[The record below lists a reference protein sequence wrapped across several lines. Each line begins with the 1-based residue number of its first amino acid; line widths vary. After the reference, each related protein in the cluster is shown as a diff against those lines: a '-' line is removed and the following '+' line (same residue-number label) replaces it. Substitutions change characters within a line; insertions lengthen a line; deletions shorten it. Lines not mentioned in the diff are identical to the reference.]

1 MDEGV
6 FTEVI
11 MIVIVLVI
19 GVTLITTMTPLLRSI
34 ETPQTAP
41 LAEVVYTYSE
51 YNITLGEGMWELY
64 LYIYD
69 DNPVNLYS
77 IIIFSPQDLFIN
89 QVRVLD
95 PDGLQWTFAS
105 GDNLDLTL
113 DRGLYIVK
121 IEFDALSPNSL
132 DRLTYIVTLTG
143 GNTLSGDTPV
153 RLVT

>member
-1 MDEGV
+1 VDEGV

-69 DNPVNLYS
+69 DNPVNLNS

-95 PDGLQWTFAS
+95 PDGLQWTFTS

-132 DRLTYIVTLTG
+132 DRLTYVVTLTG

>member
-69 DNPVNLYS
+69 DNPVNLNS

-95 PDGLQWTFAS
+95 PDGLQWTFTS

>member
-34 ETPQTAP
+34 QAPQTAP
-41 LAEVVYTYSE
+41 LVEVVYTYSE

-95 PDGLQWTFAS
+95 PDGLQWTFTS

-121 IEFDALSPNSL
+121 IEFDAVSPNSL
-132 DRLTYIVTLTG
+132 DTLTYVVTLTG